1 MENESKIRCPKC
13 NTEINVNEVLF
24 NQLQDQFKK
33 QYEAK
38 NSEKEKELV
47 EKNKIIDNE
56 RHQLQQEKEA
66 IRENVEKGVKEKLS
80 KIKEEYESKMNEKEK
95 EIIEKNKSIDNERR
109 LLQRERESIKE
120 NIENELQVKLKEE
133 KSKLEKSIKSKIEE
147 EKSEAFKALQNE
159 LQDKTNQIKELNR
172 TKAEVERLKR
182 EKEEL
187 REQFNLEKE
196 KEISQK
202 LSEERQKIKQQTQ
215 EESMLKIKEKE
226 KIIEDLKTQLG
237 EAQRKAEQG
246 SVQLQG
252 EIQELEIENILK
264 AFYPIDEIT
273 EVEKGQKGADILQ
286 SIRNDHGQA
295 CGKIYYESK
304 RTKSFQ
310 NTWIQ
315 KLKEDNLNVKADI
328 LVLVTEALP
337 DDIKKYSLKE
347 GVWICSF
354 LEFKGLSLVLRH
366 SLIQL
371 YSVKFTQQNKGTKME
386 LLYGYLTSSEF
397 KDQFEA
403 IMEGFKTLQES
414 YNDEKLKM
422 QKIWKEREKQLEKI
436 LTNAVNFYGSLK
448 GIAGSSI
455 PQIKMLE
462 SDDIKLIE

>member
-1 MENESKIRCPKC
+1 MENENKIRCPEC
-13 NTEINVNEVLF
+13 DAEINVNEALF

-33 QYEAK
+33 QYE
-38 NSEKEKELV
+38 
-47 EKNKIIDNE
+47 
-56 RHQLQQEKEA
+56 
-66 IRENVEKGVKEKLS
+66 IR
-80 KIKEEYESKMNEKEK
+80 INEKEK
-95 EIIEKNKSIDNERR
+95 EITEKNKSIDNERR

-120 NIENELQVKLKEE
+120 SIENELQVKIKEE

-147 EKSEAFKALQNE
+147 EKSEEFKALQNE
-159 LQDKTNQIKELNR
+159 LQEKSNQIKELNR
-172 TKAEVERLKR
+172 TKAEVEKLKR

-196 KEISQK
+196 KEISKK
-202 LSEERQKIKQQTQ
+202 LSEERQKIKQQT
-215 EESMLKIKEKE
+215 EEEYMFKLKEAK
-226 KIIEDLKTQLG
+226 KINEDLKTQLG

-264 AFYPIDEIT
+264 TFYPIDEIT
-273 EVEKGQKGADILQ
+273 GVEKGQKGADILQ
-286 SIRNDHGQA
+286 TIRNNQGQA

-315 KLKEDNLNVKADI
+315 KLKEDNLDVKADI
-328 LVLVTEALP
+328 LVLVTESLP
-337 DDIKKYSLKE
+337 EDITKYSLKD

-354 LEFKGLSLVLRH
+354 LEFKGLSLVLRYG
-366 SLIQL
+366 LIQL
-371 YSVKFTQQNKGTKME
+371 YNVKFTQQNKGTKME
-386 LLYGYLTSSEF
+386 LLYGYLTSLEF

-403 IMEGFKTLQES
+403 IMEGFRTLQES
-414 YNDEKLKM
+414 NNDEKYKM

-448 GIAGSSI
+448 GIVGSSI

>member
-1 MENESKIRCPKC
+1 MENESKIRCPNC

-24 NQLQDQFKK
+24 NQLQTQFKNK
-33 QYEAK
+33 YETEYI
-38 NSEKEKELV
+38 EKEKELI
-47 EKNKIIDNE
+47 EKNKAIDNE
-56 RHQLQQEKEA
+56 RQQLKMEKES
-66 IRENVEKGVKEKLS
+66 IKENVEKEVKEKLNQ
-80 KIKEEYESKMNEKEK
+80 IKEEYESKINEKEK
-95 EIIEKNKSIDNERR
+95 EITEKTKSMDNEKR

-120 NIENELQVKLKEE
+120 NIENELQVKLKEAT
-133 KSKLEKSIKSKIEE
+133 SKLEKSIKSKIED
-147 EKSEAFKALQNE
+147 EKSEEFKVLQNE
-159 LQDKTNQIKELNR
+159 LQDKSNKIKELNR
-172 TKAEVERLKR
+172 TKAEVEKLKR

-196 KEISQK
+196 KELSQK
-202 LSEERQKIKQQTQ
+202 LSEERQKTKQQTQ
-215 EESMLKIKEKE
+215 EENILKIKEKE

-252 EIQELEIENILK
+252 EIQEIEIENILK
-264 AFYPIDEIT
+264 TIYPIDEIT
-273 EVEKGQKGADILQ
+273 GVEKGQKGADVLQ
-286 SIRNDHGQA
+286 TIRNEQGQA

-304 RTKSFQ
+304 RTKNFQ

-315 KLKEDNLNVKADI
+315 KLKEDNLDVKADI
-328 LVLVTEALP
+328 LVLITEALP
-337 DDIKKYSLKE
+337 EDITKYSLKD

-371 YSVKFTQQNKGTKME
+371 YNVKFTQQNKGSKME

-403 IMEGFKTLQES
+403 IMEGFRTLQES
-414 YNDEKLKM
+414 NNDEKLKM